1 MSNENHDSHDRIEAA
16 GQTSAASSNTVAPP
30 DVYPRTS
37 RPPKVTTK
45 ASGTKASPRKSIAPK
60 PRKSMAPKPRAS
72 LAPKAPRQSI
82 APKPRKSIAPKPRK
96 SLAPKAPRNGAKT
109 HMFGPGQNPASKFQ
123 RHEDDISIPPTSG
136 DFDEHESFFAEG
148 ALLAA
153 QSDAPPRVVK
163 GRGRTKDVADRPLV
177 PVVPLERRQRLAN
190 LVKGAVAVSGFLC
203 LAALA
208 RVGLVHRAES
218 SAHAAAA
225 AAQMISTAP
234 AAKVTEAAPVAVD
247 PPPAPAA
254 EEEPTAPLKSASDER
269 EDARKA
275 LELGKQQDA
284 IDAAQRS
291 ITVDPTDAEAWLIL
305 GAAQLDLGHRAEAHD
320 AFVQCSK
327 QAKTGNTYECGA
339 MLSWN
344 GPR

>member
-1 MSNENHDSHDRIEAA
+1 MSNEDHESHDPNEADA
-16 GQTSAASSNTVAPP
+16 KSAAPSNIVTPP

-109 HMFGPGQNPASKFQ
+109 HMFGPGENPATKFQ
-123 RHEDDISIPPTSG
+123 RNEDDISIPPTSG

-153 QSDAPPRVVK
+153 HSDAPPRVVK
-163 GRGRTKDVADRPLV
+163 GRGHTRDVADRPLV
-177 PVVPLERRQRLAN
+177 PVVPLERRERLAT

-225 AAQMISTAP
+225 QMTSTAP

-254 EEEPTAPLKSASDER
+254 EEEPTAPLKSASEER

>member
-1 MSNENHDSHDRIEAA
+1 
-16 GQTSAASSNTVAPP
+16 
-30 DVYPRTS
+30 
-37 RPPKVTTK
+37 
-45 ASGTKASPRKSIAPK
+45 
-60 PRKSMAPKPRAS
+60 MAPKPRAS

-96 SLAPKAPRNGAKT
+96 SLAPKAPRNAAKT
-109 HMFGPGQNPASKFQ
+109 HMFGPGQNPATRFQ
-123 RHEDDISIPPTSG
+123 RDEDDVSIPPTSG

-153 QSDAPPRVVK
+153 RAEPLPPPRAVK
-163 GRGRTKDVADRPLV
+163 GRGDTRGDTLLDTKDVADRPLV
-177 PVVPLERRQRLAN
+177 PVVPPERRERLAT

-203 LAALA
+203 LAALT
-208 RVGLVHRAES
+208 RVGLLHHAES

-225 AAQMISTAP
+225 QVVSSAP
-234 AAKVTEAAPVAVD
+234 AAKVTVAPPVAVD
-247 PPPAPAA
+247 PPAAPAA
-254 EEEPTAPLKSASDER
+254 EEAPAAPLKSASEER

-275 LELGKQQDA
+275 LELGKPQDA